1 MVRSPEARR
10 ATTRLSTGWDMDLLN
25 DLLGGTQ
32 GEQRQDFMR
41 RYQQGSPWDG
51 FDDQEA
57 YQQYQSVAPR
67 LSDDQYRESA
77 QEAFARLTPEQR
89 LEFGRW
95 LQSQSRQRGASVPD
109 LDRDGIDDRLQD
121 PGYLAGAT
129 TQLRSQQP
137 GLLDSLLGGVM
148 GGGGVT
154 QGGVSQGGGGLL
166 SSPIAKAAIGG
177 IAAMAM
183 SRMTGR

>member
-1 MVRSPEARR
+1 
-10 ATTRLSTGWDMDLLN
+10 MDLLT
-25 DLLGGTQ
+25 DLLGGEQ
-32 GEQRQDFMR
+32 GQQRQDFVR
-41 RYQQGSPWDG
+41 RYQEGPPWAG

-57 YQQYQSVAPR
+57 LSQYQAVAPR
-67 LSDDQYRESA
+67 LSENEYRESA
-77 QEAFARLTPEQR
+77 QAAFSRLTPEQR

-95 LQSQSRQRGASVPD
+95 LQQQSRQQGASIPD

-129 TQLRSQQP
+129 TQLRQQQP

-148 GGGGVT
+148 GGGMGAA
-154 QGGVSQGGGGLL
+154 GGSGGGGGLL

-177 IAAMAM
+177 IAALAM
-183 SRMTGR
+183 SRLGSR